1 MKNAP
6 SSAPHPVAEFMHV
19 SFSDLMCRA
28 SALSDK
34 ADPRRG
40 HLCTKIVRIGLFFDG
55 TGNNRDRDQPR
66 QSHSNVAKL
75 FNAHVKDAPSEGIFK
90 FYIPGVGTRFPE
102 IGEFTEDPMG
112 RAAGRGGQPRILW
125 AMLQVYNALHRS
137 VANNLPM
144 FDSNAIKSMLARY
157 VNEVEN
163 PGHRRKEE
171 PPPPNRKQ
179 WFAELSREL
188 GDRLAHAV
196 RVWPLPSLHRIELS
210 LFGFSR
216 GAAEARAF
224 CYWFADAVEDGQFAG
239 VNAHI
244 QFLGLFDTVASV
256 GLADSASLTTP
267 LWFADGHFDWAA
279 EIRKPLPKVVKRVV
293 HYVAAHEQR
302 MNFPLTTA
310 SGATALEETMFPGVH
325 ADVGG
330 GYGPGDHGRSPRQA
344 DLLSQVPLLCMYKEA
359 MKAAVSLMH
368 FGEIQD
374 DVELKLDFEISQQLA
389 TAWNGYMQLA
399 GVDADKKPLVEADH
413 ATLVKRH
420 MGYYYAA
427 RALMLK
433 PEVFVNVASFKAAGP
448 QSRKDM
454 ETYNALLNG
463 DLKLLRLR
471 QQHAGSSKKDA
482 GNLAFGEH
490 ANQFPLILLK
500 GLQPLSEW
508 EQWALGIFD
517 QPPALPAEAALL
529 ALYVHD
535 SLACFYLAL
544 PATTG
549 ERTKLIRRVQAKQA
563 AGTRL
568 NPVEQRIADAM
579 ATDPSLAD
587 KVRGGSD
594 TADLELEDELRLEAV
609 FPVLD
614 DNDAKHLRDTVVL
627 TQTST
632 GREGGGYLRPR
643 GVF

>member
-1 MKNAP
+1 
-6 SSAPHPVAEFMHV
+6 
-19 SFSDLMCRA
+19 
-28 SALSDK
+28 
-34 ADPRRG
+34 
-40 HLCTKIVRIGLFFDG
+40 
-55 TGNNRDRDQPR
+55 
-66 QSHSNVAKL
+66 
-75 FNAHVKDAPSEGIFK
+75 
-90 FYIPGVGTRFPE
+90 
-102 IGEFTEDPMG
+102 
-112 RAAGRGGQPRILW
+112 
-125 AMLQVYNALHRS
+125 MLQVYNALHRS
-137 VANNLPM
+137 VAGNLPM
-144 FDSNAIKSMLARY
+144 FDNDAIKSMLARY
-157 VNEVEN
+157 TNEVET
-163 PGHRRKEE
+163 PGHRRKDE
-171 PPPPNRKQ
+171 PPPPSRKE
-179 WFAELSREL
+179 WFAQLSREL
-188 GDRLAHAV
+188 GDRLVHAV
-196 RVWPLPSLHRIELS
+196 RVWPLPSLHRIEVS
-210 LFGFSR
+210 IFGFSR

-239 VNAHI
+239 VKAHI

-279 EIRKPLPKVVKRVV
+279 EIRKPLPVVVKRVV

-359 MKAAVSLMH
+359 VNAAVSLMP
-368 FGEIQD
+368 FSAIQD
-374 DVELKLDFEISQQLA
+374 DPKLKPDFEISQQLA

-399 GVDADKKPLVEADH
+399 CKDAKGDPLLEADQ

-427 RALMLK
+427 RAHLLK
-433 PEVFVNVASFKAAGP
+433 PEVFVTVASFKAAGP

-454 ETYNALLNG
+454 ETYNALLIG

-471 QQHAGSSKKDA
+471 QQYAGTNNNDA
-482 GNLAFGEH
+482 LNLAFGEH

-508 EQWALGIFD
+508 EKWALGIFD
-517 QPPALPAEAALL
+517 QPPALPVEAKLL
-529 ALYVHD
+529 AMYVHD

-544 PATTG
+544 PATNG
-549 ERTKLIRRVQAKQA
+549 ERAKLIRSVQAKQA

-579 ATDPSLAD
+579 ATNPGLAD
-587 KVRGGSD
+587 KIRAGSD
-594 TADLELEDELRLEAV
+594 TADLELEDELRMEAV

-614 DNDAKHLRDTVVL
+614 DLDAKHLRDAVVT

-643 GVF
+643 NVF